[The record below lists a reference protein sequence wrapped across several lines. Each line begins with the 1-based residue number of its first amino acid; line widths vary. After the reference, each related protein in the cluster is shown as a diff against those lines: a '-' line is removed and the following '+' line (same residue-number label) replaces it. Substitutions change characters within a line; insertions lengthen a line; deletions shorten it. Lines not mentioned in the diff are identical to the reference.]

1 MKGENK
7 ERMKEGDWI
16 ERGYLMKLKG
26 LTWLSVI
33 EVCLKRYEE
42 DTIASHIASFTQVE
56 VLCL

>member
-1 MKGENK
+1 MKGGNK

-26 LTWLSVI
+26 LTWPSVV
-33 EVCLKRYEE
+33 EVCLKRYGE
-42 DTIASHIASFTQVE
+42 DTIASHTASFTQVD